1 MILQSYKRGLKKSVK
16 MAKNVFPAA
25 GIHSCEFLVLVKMR
39 TVGRKLQVVV
49 VVVVVVGGERGE
61 LTFNRGFYHILTDL
75 G

>member
-1 MILQSYKRGLKKSVK
+1 MILQSYKKGLKKSVK

-49 VVVVVVGGERGE
+49 VVVVVGGERGE

>member
-49 VVVVVVGGERGE
+49 VVVVVGGERGE

>member
-49 VVVVVVGGERGE
+49 VVVVVSGERGE